1 LLLLLRITFAAAA
14 LRTDLAPIAKS
25 ASLLTALKTA
35 SRRDCRGGLRPS
47 FISVTKDFSAKTAD
61 EKNLLNNMGKNKNNN
76 KGSGAAAANPEIK
89 NEDKKNQIATSPNP
103 DVKKS
108 AETSASPTV
117 SSSSEKKT
125 NPNSSASKASVSSS
139 EKKAKASSIPS
150 KKAAITPENEND
162 GDDEEDGEDEE
173 EEEEEDED
181 DNVPMVVLKHDVH
194 IRQRASAAAREE
206 SSQLR
211 DFKPTDDDSD
221 DTLIIASAIF
231 GFLLCMLCGALLP
244 QFGVDPQHVMLGGML
259 TMLGL
264 VVYNMLCPNCGG
276 RKSPSY
282 NDPDSQISPFLVFL
296 FCGCIGAML
305 GGMFGGVFANL
316 DFKKFP
322 KDHWVRFISGK

>member
-1 LLLLLRITFAAAA
+1 
-14 LRTDLAPIAKS
+14 
-25 ASLLTALKTA
+25 
-35 SRRDCRGGLRPS
+35 
-47 FISVTKDFSAKTAD
+47 
-61 EKNLLNNMGKNKNNN
+61 MGKNKNNN
-76 KGSGAAAANPEIK
+76 KGSGAAVANPEIK

-150 KKAAITPENEND
+150 KRAAITPENEND

>member
-1 LLLLLRITFAAAA
+1 
-14 LRTDLAPIAKS
+14 
-25 ASLLTALKTA
+25 
-35 SRRDCRGGLRPS
+35 
-47 FISVTKDFSAKTAD
+47 
-61 EKNLLNNMGKNKNNN
+61 MGKNKNNN

>member
-1 LLLLLRITFAAAA
+1 
-14 LRTDLAPIAKS
+14 
-25 ASLLTALKTA
+25 
-35 SRRDCRGGLRPS
+35 
-47 FISVTKDFSAKTAD
+47 
-61 EKNLLNNMGKNKNNN
+61 MGKNKNNN

-125 NPNSSASKASVSSS
+125 NPNSSASKASVPSS

-150 KKAAITPENEND
+150 NKAAITPENEND